1 MAELIDVE
9 VDYSFEG
16 EKKFYAV
23 ALSTTTWLVMI
34 HIAPEDVALLG
45 EVTSRSWDDGALRIG
60 DSAGTSVFWSVNGED
75 DKDTV
80 VILVGED
87 DETWD
92 ISFAVPAATI
102 DVILSEIAALGE
114 GAGDPFSPE

>member
-1 MAELIDVE
+1 VAESIDVD
-9 VDYSFEG
+9 VDYSYDG

-23 ALSTTTWLVMI
+23 SLSTSTWLALI
-34 HIAPEDVALLG
+34 HIAPEDVSRLG
-45 EVTSRSWDDGALRIG
+45 EVRSRSWDDGALRIG

-102 DVILSEIAALGE
+102 DVILSEIAALD
-114 GAGDPFSPE
+114 A

>member
-1 MAELIDVE
+1 MAESIDVD
-9 VDYSFEG
+9 VDYSYDG
-16 EKKFYAV
+16 EQKFYAV
-23 ALSTTTWLVMI
+23 SLSTATWLVLI
-34 HIAPEDVALLG
+34 HIAPADVALLK

-102 DVILSEIAALGE
+102 DVILSALAALD
-114 GAGDPFSPE
+114 A

>member
-1 MAELIDVE
+1 MPDLIDVD
-9 VDYSFEG
+9 VDYSYDG
-16 EKKFYAV
+16 EVKFYAV
-23 ALSTTTWLVMI
+23 ALSTSTWLVMI
-34 HIAPEDVALLG
+34 HIALEDVALLK
-45 EVTSRSWDDGALRIG
+45 EVTSRSWDEGALQIG

-102 DVILSEIAALGE
+102 DVILSEIAALD
-114 GAGDPFSPE
+114 AP